1 MVSEHLSNE
10 PKFFGKMA
18 DSKNG
23 ISLDKPIAFY
33 GAIHKV
39 LKKG

>member
-1 MVSEHLSNE
+1 
-10 PKFFGKMA
+10 MA

-39 LKKG
+39 LKKGWKSVC